1 MNAAVVE
8 APVIRHSKLEE
19 LGDYISS
26 FAVLKELY
34 SEAVTLYLTESLL
47 VLKVVLP
54 TATPLEIFC
63 H

>member
-8 APVIRHSKLEE
+8 APVVRYSKLEE
-19 LGDYISS
+19 LRDYSGS

-47 VLKVVLP
+47 VL
-54 TATPLEIFC
+54 
-63 H
+63 